1 MAFCK
6 YCGKELVDGKCDCAK
21 FIANMTPQV
30 APQPQVTQSQP
41 QGQPEMQQPNFQ
53 QQGYQNAYNP
63 NGYQAGAPV
72 YNQNMV
78 MQPRSRIAAGL
89 LGVFLGAWGVHN
101 FYLGFTSKAVTQILV
116 TVVTCG
122 IGGLWGFIEGIM
134 ILAGSINAD
143 ANGVPLGQ

>member
-1 MAFCK
+1 MDYTCK
-6 YCGKELVDGKCDCAK
+6 NCGNTYADELGVCPSCG
-21 FIANMTPQV
+21 TPV
-30 APQPQVTQSQP
+30 ESKATDA
-41 QGQPEMQQPNFQ
+41 QQPNFQ

-134 ILAGSINAD
+134 ILAGSINTDAD
-143 ANGVPLGQ
+143 GNPLQD

>member
-1 MAFCK
+1 M
-6 YCGKELVDGKCDCAK
+6 V
-21 FIANMTPQV
+21 TPWTS
-30 APQPQVTQSQP
+30 AHR
-41 QGQPEMQQPNFQ
+41 
-53 QQGYQNAYNP
+53 
-63 NGYQAGAPV
+63 QAGAPV